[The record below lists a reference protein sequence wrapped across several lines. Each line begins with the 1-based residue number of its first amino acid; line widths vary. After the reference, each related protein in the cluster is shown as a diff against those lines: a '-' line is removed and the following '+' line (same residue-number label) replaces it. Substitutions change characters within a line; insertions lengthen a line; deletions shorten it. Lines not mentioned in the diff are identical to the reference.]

1 MILTSRN
8 EKVLKQKR
16 ANLFQKIRY
25 SRIANGFVRNS
36 LCFSDVLSLKTT
48 VLRTS
53 TILLTLGMTG
63 CASSFSGI
71 CGAVPIGQNESGVA
85 FLRVHCEKAE

>member
-1 MILTSRN
+1 VILTSRN

-36 LCFSDVLSLKTT
+36 LCFSDVLGLKTT
-48 VLRTS
+48 VLS
-53 TILLTLGMTG
+53 TILLALGMTG
-63 CASSFSGI
+63 CVTTFEGVCAQRILGT
-71 CGAVPIGQNESGVA
+71 NESGILFSKVQCA
-85 FLRVHCEKAE
+85 HD